1 MESLAI
7 LVGSI
12 YLGTIAFSLTTV
24 GFAAYFRFKNRFRK
38 TALVLWALL
47 LVVSLLSLSLSPS
60 LGVTPGIAGL
70 VATALIFF
78 RKR

>member
-24 GFAAYFRFKNRFRK
+24 GFAAYFRFKNQFRK

-47 LVVSLLSLSLSPS
+47 LVVSLLALSLSPS
-60 LGVTPGIAGL
+60 LGAIPGIAGL
-70 VATALIFF
+70 VATVLIYF
-78 RKR
+78 RRR